1 MNNEHKG
8 INEWVDQI
16 ICDDIEEV
24 EFGKV
29 LDGSNSHYEIRPT
42 FAFGMSG
49 KPYVTYGIF
58 NAETGVMETETRQ
71 YPAAKEWVIA
81 LTAVLKGERPDTSM
95 VVPMSDEDEEE
106 DGQPE
111 LPLH

>member
-1 MNNEHKG
+1 MEYKG
-8 INEWVDQI
+8 IKEWVDQI
-16 ICDDIEEV
+16 VCDDLEEV

-29 LDGSNSHYEIRPT
+29 LDGSNSFYEIRPT

-49 KPYVTYGIF
+49 KPYSTYGIF

-71 YPAAKEWVIA
+71 YPAAKEWVVA
-81 LTAVLKGERPDTSM
+81 LTAITKGEEVNSALIHR
-95 VVPMSDEDEEE
+95 MSDDEDEEE
-106 DGQPE
+106 VQPE